1 MKLIVAEKS
10 NVARQFRDALDSA
23 SKSVKYSDKIYYYE
37 GKDLIFASAFGHL
50 FCAKL
55 PSEIDESNKDW
66 KAEKFN
72 LPRLLP
78 LKPIDNTRKKYFECL
93 KHLIETKNI
102 DEIIVCTDPDRE
114 GQLIWELIQRNLNI
128 NVPVTRVWI
137 KEWTAQGLIQA
148 FNTRKLNSNY
158 KNLADAGLCR
168 MQADYFIGLTATRV
182 NTVTFGGPGVL
193 INDGRVQSPTRY
205 MVYLNDKSIKNFKPE
220 DYFVLN
226 INTESDEDELLTL
239 ASSKLNKNE
248 ATQLKNKMDNKYILL
263 NKSVKQTKR
272 KSPKLYKTNS
282 IIVDASKKYGISSE
296 ETMSILQS
304 LYQNHGLTTYPRTE
318 IEQISQSAAKNV
330 MKIVNSLEGIGTF
343 DSLVQE
349 IKTNHYCY
357 QKHLIDSKGGEM
369 PHEAITPTYAGN
381 PRQKYSK
388 LNSNEK
394 KIYELIVLRFLQG
407 FYPPAVLEET
417 EIWHDEEY
425 NGEKYRFRNSGVI
438 VIEPSWMK
446 VATDNISDNLLPKIT
461 DNKKYCCRNSTILA
475 KQTQPPARYTEATLY
490 EAMENA
496 GRFVDDKEAKTILK
510 EIKGIGT
517 GATRTPIVK
526 RLFDNY
532 FLIKKGKS
540 IYPTEKTIQIAEILP
555 NSPLTSPILTAELET
570 KLSLVEDGKLGFDDF
585 MNAVNEQV
593 DEIIT
598 CAKNAPMKKS
608 IKSSAI
614 GICPVCGKQ
623 IRETKLSF
631 RCEDSNCQFV
641 IWKNVSGK
649 TLTSSQVSELLNK
662 GITKIIKGFQSKE
675 GKSFNAKLKLKKDNN
690 DNFSVVFDTEK
701 DIIGVCPRCGGNIIE
716 TNSTYTCQNRD
727 CNFFIMKNNK
737 YFDSIGAKLTKTLV
751 KKLLKNGEAPVK
763 DLVSKRTGKKY
774 NAIIVLNDTGQY
786 VNFNMKFK

>member
-10 NVARQFRDALDSA
+10 NVARQFRDALDS
-23 SKSVKYSDKIYYYE
+23 SSRSVKFADKIYYYE
-37 GKDLIFASAFGHL
+37 GKELIFASAFGHL

-55 PSEIDESNKDW
+55 PSEINEENREW
-66 KAEKFN
+66 KADKFN
-72 LPRLLP
+72 LPELLP

-93 KHLIETKNI
+93 KYIINNKNI
-102 DEIIVCTDPDRE
+102 DEVIVCTDPDRE
-114 GQLIWELIQRNLNI
+114 GQLIWELIQRNLTI
-128 NVPVTRVWI
+128 SVPVTRVWI

-148 FNTRKLNSNY
+148 FNSRKLNSCY

-205 MVYLNDKSIKNFKPE
+205 MVYLNDKAIKNFKPE

-226 INTESDEDELLTL
+226 ITTESDENEFLSL
-239 ASSKLNKNE
+239 ASSKLSKTQAAELQREINNKN
-248 ATQLKNKMDNKYILL
+248 LL
-263 NKSVKQTKR
+263 INKSVKQSKK

-282 IIVDASKKYGISSE
+282 IIVDASKKYGISSD

-330 MKIVNSLEGIGTF
+330 LKIVNSLEGVGIF
-343 DSLVQE
+343 DRIVKE
-349 IKTNHYCY
+349 IKTNNFTY
-357 QKHLIDSKGGEM
+357 QKHLIDAKGGEM

-388 LNSNEK
+388 LSPNEK

-407 FYPPAVLEET
+407 FYPPAILEET
-417 EIWHDEEY
+417 EVWHDEEY
-425 NGEKYRFRNSGVI
+425 CGEQYRFRNSGVI

-446 VATDNISDNLLPKIT
+446 IGTDKKADNILPKIT
-461 DNKKYCCRNSTILA
+461 DNQKYLCRDSKITA

-496 GRFVDDKEAKTILK
+496 GRFVEDKEAKTILK
-510 EIKGIGT
+510 EVKGIGT

-526 RLFDNY
+526 RLFDND
-532 FLIKKGKS
+532 FLCKKEKS
-540 IYPTEKTIQIAEILP
+540 IYPTDKTVQIAEILP
-555 NSPLTSPILTAELET
+555 DSPLTSPVLTAELET
-570 KLSLVEDGKLGFDDF
+570 KLSQVEDGILGFDDF
-585 MNAVNEQV
+585 MQAVYDQV

-598 CAKNAPMKKS
+598 CAKNAPRKS
-608 IKSSAI
+608 IQRPSIALS
-614 GICPVCGKQ
+614 
-623 IRETKLSF
+623 KLSY
-631 RCEDSNCQFV
+631 RCEDSSCRFI
-641 IWKNVSGK
+641 IWKTISGK
-649 TLTSSQVSELLNK
+649 TLSSAQVSDLISK
-662 GITKIIKGFQSKE
+662 GKTKIIKGFKTKE
-675 GKSFNAKLKLKKDNN
+675 NKSFDAKLKLKKDNN
-690 DNFSVVFDTEK
+690 GNFSVVFDTEK
-701 DIIGVCPRCGGNIIE
+701 DIIGLCPRCGGNIIE
-716 TNSTYTCQNRD
+716 TASTYTCQNKD

-737 YFDSIGAKLTKTLV
+737 YFDAIGAKLNKALV
-751 KKLLKNGEAPVK
+751 KRLLKEGEAPVK
-763 DLVSKRTGKKY
+763 NLVSKRTGKKY
-774 NAIIVLNDTGQY
+774 NVIIVMNDTGQY

>member
-10 NVARQFRDALDSA
+10 NVARQFRDALDS
-23 SKSVKYSDKIYYYE
+23 SSQSIKYADKIYYYE
-37 GKDLIFASAFGHL
+37 GKELIFASAFGHL

-55 PSEIDESNKDW
+55 PSEIDEDNKEW
-66 KAEKFN
+66 LAERFN
-72 LPRLLP
+72 LPKLLP

-93 KHLIETKNI
+93 KYIIKTKNI

-114 GQLIWELIQRNLNI
+114 GQLIWELIQRNLTI

-182 NTVTFGGPGVL
+182 NTVTFGGPGVV

-205 MVYLNDKSIKNFKPE
+205 MVYLNDKAIKNFKPE

-226 INTESDEDELLTL
+226 IKTDSDEDELLTL
-239 ASSKLNKNE
+239 VSAKLNK
-248 ATQLKNKMDNKYILL
+248 AQAAQLQYNMDSKYLLL
-263 NKSVKQTKR
+263 NKTVKQSKK

-330 MKIVNSLEGIGTF
+330 MKIINSLEGVGVF
-343 DSLVQE
+343 DEIIHE
-349 IKTNHYCY
+349 IKINNYTY
-357 QKHLIDSKGGEM
+357 QKHLIDAKGGEM

-381 PRQKYSK
+381 PRQKYKK
-388 LNSNEK
+388 LNPNEK

-407 FYPPAVLEET
+407 FYPPAILEET
-417 EIWHDEEY
+417 EIWHDEEC
-425 NGEKYRFRNSGVI
+425 NGESYRFRNSGVI

-446 VATDNISDNLLPKIT
+446 LAADIKADNILPKIT
-461 DNKKYCCRNSTILA
+461 NNQKYLCRDSKIAA

-510 EIKGIGT
+510 EVKGIGT

-526 RLFDNY
+526 RLFDND
-532 FLIKKGKS
+532 FLCKKGKS
-540 IYPTEKTIQIAEILP
+540 IYPTDKTIQIAEILP
-555 NSPLTSPILTAELET
+555 DSPLISPVLTAELET
-570 KLSLVEDGKLGFDDF
+570 KLSQVEDGTLGFDEF
-585 MNAVNEQV
+585 MDAVNEQV

-598 CAKNAPMKKS
+598 CARNAPKKT
-608 IKSSAI
+608 IQKTAI
-614 GICPVCGKQ
+614 GVCPICGKQ
-623 IRETKLSF
+623 IRDTKLSF

-641 IWKNVSGK
+641 IWKNISGK
-649 TLTSSQVSELLNK
+649 TLTPSQASELINK
-662 GITKIIKGFQSKE
+662 GKTKVIKGFQSKE
-675 GKSFNAKLKLKKDNN
+675 GKSFDAKLKLKKNN
-690 DNFSVVFDTEK
+690 NGNFSVVFDTEK

-751 KKLLKNGEAPVK
+751 KRLLKNGEAPVK